1 VSASHGR
8 MPGDDGEADGAG
20 AFEGGLCVWR
30 RREGNKEAERLAKDK
45 EKEEVSEKTERNLI
59 LLLIY

>member
-1 VSASHGR
+1 MSASHGR

-30 RREGNKEAERLAKDK
+30 RREGNKEAERLAK

>member
-1 VSASHGR
+1 

-45 EKEEVSEKTERNLI
+45 EKEEVFEKTERTSI
-59 LLLIY
+59 LLLIH